1 MDLKELLGE
10 ELFTQV
16 ESKLGDKKLGVVNDG
31 SWLPKSKLD
40 EKLAVI
46 KTLEEETQNYVKQLD
61 ELKASAKGNEEL
73 TAKIGELQELND
85 KTRAEYEEKVKA
97 TQLEAAL
104 KLALNNKVHDFGI
117 VNQLIDKTT
126 IQLDDNGNVLNGLE
140 EQINKLQQ
148 EKAFLFQQE
157 LQDST
162 GLEKD
167 PKPTAKMSVGN
178 HNGESK
184 IEDDAFAIAL
194 RKRGYA

>member
-10 ELFTQV
+10 ELATQV

-61 ELKASAKGNEEL
+61 ELKSSAKGNEEL
-73 TAKIGELQELND
+73 TAKISELQQLNEQ
-85 KTRAEYEEKVKA
+85 TRTEYEEKVKN

-104 KLALNNKVHDFGI
+104 KLALNGKVHDFGI
-117 VNQLIDKTT
+117 VNQLIDKTN
-126 IQLDDNGNVLNGLE
+126 IQLDEHGNVVKGLE
-140 EQINKLQQ
+140 EQITALQQ

-157 LQDST
+157 TQAT
-162 GLEKD
+162 TVVEEE

-178 HNGESK
+178 HNSESK
-184 IEDDAFAIAL
+184 IDDDAFAIAL

>member
-10 ELFTQV
+10 ELAAQL

-61 ELKASAKGNEEL
+61 ELKAASKGNEEL
-73 TAKIGELQELND
+73 TAKISELQELND

-104 KLALNNKVHDFGI
+104 KLALNSKVHDFGI

-126 IQLDDNGNVLNGLE
+126 IQLDENGNVLNGLE

-157 LQDST
+157 LIAST
-162 GLEKD
+162 GLEKE

-178 HNGESK
+178 HNKKSK